1 MGALGNGRRGGRSPP
16 LLIGA
21 LIACILVLGFNY
33 WVSNSRNI
41 ELQTRLYDLEG
52 SARRVAAEQAAVE
65 QKKNE
70 FQEQLQRQIEQI
82 NRIEAAHKKQLEN
95 TQASWMEEKANLL
108 LNISS
113 STKTILTMKAQFN
126 ALFDNLGKIQKELQD
141 CQSNQSIL
149 NKRLT
154 YDMTQCNAQI
164 VALKEECGAKVDVAK
179 QEAEKKPEKKSTP
192 VIPPSQAKVPGEG
205 AAEKVGQDDTKKASV
220 PAQKISQTPS
230 NADSHKTNLSELE
243 TNEIILNKDGD
254 AQASL
259 SGKDLTNPE
268 RRLVPVDGKQSD
280 APQQGGVANIPNRLS
295 PEGEELE
302 VLDMHD
308 EALPAQALVPKEK
321 ADVPGDYNG
330 EEHNKDKS
338 KMEKQPQL
346 TGNTGKMLDTNRAEQ
361 ELEDELADYN
371 GDEENVGEFEADKQ
385 AELAEI

>member
-21 LIACILVLGFNY
+21 LIACVLVLGFNY

-52 SARRVAAEQAAVE
+52 SVRRAAAEQAAVE

-149 NKRLT
+149 NKKLT

-164 VALKEECGAKVDVAK
+164 VALKEECGSKVAVAK

-192 VIPPSQAKVPGEG
+192 VIPPSQAKVTGEG
-205 AAEKVGQDDTKKASV
+205 MAEKVGQDDTKKASV
-220 PAQKISQTPS
+220 QAQKISQTPS
-230 NADSHKTNLSELE
+230 NPDSHKTNLSELE
-243 TNEIILNKDGD
+243 TNDIILNKDGD
-254 AQASL
+254 ALVSL

-268 RRLVPVDGKQSD
+268 RKLVPVDGKQSD
-280 APQQGGVANIPNRLS
+280 APQQGGIADIPNRLS
-295 PEGEELE
+295 PEELE

-308 EALPAQALVPKEK
+308 EALPAQGLVPKEK
-321 ADVPGDYNG
+321 PGDYNG
-330 EEHNKDKS
+330 EEHNKEKS
-338 KMEKQPQL
+338 KMEKQTQL
-346 TGNTGKMLDTNRAEQ
+346 TGKVLDTNQAEQ